1 MKRLL
6 LVLVMLAFNFA
17 NAQKIKT
24 TDSFD
29 IRITSKELKKTHKNK
44 FVVTNELT
52 LKDGSK
58 IKIGDTFQLGESA
71 RKSSD
76 TYASITM
83 GRLTVG
89 AALAGGVTYASA
101 TMIEAD
107 YILKDIKVTNYYGL
121 VRATFFLKHSTST
134 SAISYITATDASL
147 DNGELINLVDSLG
160 VSGREQLLQSYLA
173 DNAHSADTDD
183 DWRDD
188 DIVSF
193 YAPSEASFLFDE
205 ELDAL
210 EEQR

>member
-147 DNGELINLVDSLG
+147 DNGELINPNAPLTREEAIAKLKEAKDLMDLG
-160 VSGREQLLQSYLA
+160 MMSQEE
-173 DNAHSADTDD
+173 
-183 DWRDD
+183 
-188 DIVSF
+188 F
-193 YAPSEASFLFDE
+193 EALRK
-205 ELDAL
+205 ELTPIIMNK
-210 EEQR
+210 

>member
-147 DNGELINLVDSLG
+147 DNGELINPNAPLTREEAIAKLKEAKDLMDLG
-160 VSGREQLLQSYLA
+160 MMSQ
-173 DNAHSADTDD
+173 
-183 DWRDD
+183 
-188 DIVSF
+188 
-193 YAPSEASFLFDE
+193 E
-205 ELDAL
+205 EFETLRKEL
-210 EEQR
+210 TPIIMNK

>member
-1 MKRLL
+1 MKKLL
-6 LVLVMLAFNFA
+6 FVLVMLAFNFA

-58 IKIGDTFQLGESA
+58 IKIGDTFQLGESS

-76 TYASITM
+76 TYASIIM
-83 GRLTVG
+83 GRYTTA
-89 AALAGGVTYASA
+89 AALAGGVSYARA

-147 DNGELINLVDSLG
+147 DNGELINPNAPLTREEAIAKLKEAKDLMDLG
-160 VSGREQLLQSYLA
+160 MMSQ
-173 DNAHSADTDD
+173 
-183 DWRDD
+183 
-188 DIVSF
+188 
-193 YAPSEASFLFDE
+193 E
-205 ELDAL
+205 EFDAL
-210 EEQR
+210 RKELTPIIMNK

>member
-83 GRLTVG
+83 GRITVG
-89 AALAGGVTYASA
+89 AALASGVTYASA

-147 DNGELINLVDSLG
+147 DNGELINPNAPLTREEAIAKLKEAKDLMDLG
-160 VSGREQLLQSYLA
+160 MMSQ
-173 DNAHSADTDD
+173 
-183 DWRDD
+183 
-188 DIVSF
+188 
-193 YAPSEASFLFDE
+193 E
-205 ELDAL
+205 EFETLRKEL
-210 EEQR
+210 TPIIMNK